1 MYWLWGGFSVDN
13 PTLNKFFSLH
23 YLLPFCILGVVIL
36 HVILLHEHGSNNPLG
51 IRAVTDQVAFS
62 PYSTYKDIYTIIGF
76 SIFFGFF
83 VYFMPNILGHTDNY
97 IPANPMVTPPH
108 IVPE

>member
-62 PYSTYKDIYTIIGF
+62 PYSTYKDIYTIISNGNTATYC
-76 SIFFGFF
+76 SR
-83 VYFMPNILGHTDNY
+83 MILFTILCNFTIHTR
-97 IPANPMVTPPH
+97 
-108 IVPE
+108 